1 MSKQKPIE
9 SALFDLNLNSA
20 VESNTLEEY
29 EYERKRLRPDN
40 SESSSSSDSDDSCL
54 LFEDF
59 CPKKRSRRSAIIKKS
74 PQSASQNSGITK
86 NSADISFLAGC
97 LSQSF
102 IFANL
107 DYPDLLEI
115 IHAMY
120 LKNFSSGCPIVH
132 KNDESSELFI
142 LKSGKIQ
149 IDQNDAQ
156 GEFLLPGSLLGEV
169 SLLHDSPHVIEAVA
183 LEDSEC
189 WALDRTTFMR
199 LVQKTAFHKR
209 NKFKALLRKTFK
221 QISDD
226 EIEKLVDGCKI
237 EVFCVGEFLARNEV
251 NTGKLFV
258 VYEGTARNLSQ
269 KKFEIFWECNL
280 CESVVAESIV
290 KCFTLTKH
298 SLERILG
305 QDYDNYVLKIS

>member
-1 MSKQKPIE
+1 MSKKKFIE
-9 SALFDLNLNSA
+9 ADFLDLNLNSA
-20 VESNTLEEY
+20 IQSNTLDEY
-29 EYERKRLRPDN
+29 EYERKRLRPDK

-54 LFEDF
+54 PVEDF
-59 CPKKRSRRSAIIKKS
+59 YPKKRSRRSAIIKKS
-74 PQSASQNSGITK
+74 PDSSAQISGIMK
-86 NSADISFLAGC
+86 NPADVSFLAGC

-115 IHAMY
+115 INAMY
-120 LKNFSSGCPIVH
+120 LKKFSSGCTIVH

-149 IDQNDAQ
+149 IDLNDSQ
-156 GEFLLPGSLLGEV
+156 SEVLLAGSLLGEV

-189 WALDRTTFMR
+189 WALDRSTFMR
-199 LVQKTAFHKR
+199 LVQKTALHKR

-221 QISDD
+221 EISED

-237 EVFCVGEFLARNEV
+237 EVFCIGEFLARNGV

-258 VYEGTARNLSQ
+258 IYEGIASNLSQ
-269 KKFEIFWECNL
+269 KKFDIFWECNL
-280 CESVVAESIV
+280 HESVVAESIV
-290 KCFTLTKH
+290 KCITLSKH

-305 QDYDNYVLKIS
+305 QDYDNYVRKNF